1 MKRIIITFL
10 ILFGVIFA
18 GCTKKSMEY
27 SKEQIKDTDGI
38 ENREQNY
45 SKYYF
50 ICSQTLDSY
59 MTIDSGLNDDIKY
72 IAIDFDTLK
81 GVEGEE
87 KNLIIKY
94 FEKYNLEVIDESFE
108 SLKEK
113 GMVKEGNYIEGILL
127 SIKSIEFT
135 SDNRAVVKGSKFRSG
150 KGAVGF
156 KSTIKLSDGQW
167 KLENTDMTWI
177 S

>member
-18 GCTKKSMEY
+18 GCSKKNMEH
-27 SKEQIKDTDGI
+27 SKDQIKSTDDI
-38 ENREQNY
+38 EKKEGNY

-50 ICSQTLDSY
+50 IYSQVLDSY
-59 MTIDSGLNDDIKY
+59 MTIDPGLNDDIKY
-72 IAIDFDTLK
+72 IAIDFDTLE
-81 GVEGEE
+81 GVEEE
-87 KNLIIKY
+87 KNLIKKY

-127 SIKSIEFT
+127 SIESIEFT
-135 SDNRAVVKGSKFRSG
+135 SDNRAVVEGSKFRSG

-156 KSTIKLSDGQW
+156 KSTIKLSNGQW

>member
-1 MKRIIITFL
+1 MKRIIIIFL
-10 ILFGVIFA
+10 ILCGMIFT

-27 SKEQIKDTDGI
+27 SKEQIKNADGV
-38 ENREQNY
+38 EKKEGNY

-50 ICSQTLDSY
+50 IYSQVLDSY
-59 MTIDSGLNDDIKY
+59 MTIDPGLNDDIKY
-72 IAIDFDTLK
+72 IAIDFDTLE
-81 GVEGEE
+81 GVEEEE

-94 FEKYNLEVIDESFE
+94 FEKYNLEVINESFE

-113 GMVKEGNYIEGILL
+113 DMVKEGNYIEGILL
-127 SIKSIEFT
+127 SIESIEFT
-135 SDNRAVVKGSKFRSG
+135 ANNQAVVEGSKFRSG